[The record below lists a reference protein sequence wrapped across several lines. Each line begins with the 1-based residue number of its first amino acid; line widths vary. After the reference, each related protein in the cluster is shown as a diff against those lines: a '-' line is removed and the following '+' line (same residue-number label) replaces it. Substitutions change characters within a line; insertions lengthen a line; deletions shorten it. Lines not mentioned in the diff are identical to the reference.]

1 MKIAVHDGRFYA
13 DDVFSVAAMMVLEP
27 NLQVIRSRDPKVLAG
42 CDLVIGVGG
51 EYCPT
56 RNTFDYHQK
65 GGVCCRENGIPYSG
79 FGLLWKQFGERICG
93 DSGVALRVEQLL
105 VQQIDAGDRGVG
117 ELHLS
122 QLILQ
127 FNPSGLFTLA
137 QQDEEFFRAV
147 FFARGIIQRT
157 IRAEKT
163 GLNLSSEEISRIESE
178 RICLNSL
185 REREDSRIV
194 VLPQFCSWKKTI
206 SRTAEA
212 LFVIFPNFLGEM
224 KRFQ

>member
-1 MKIAVHDGRFYA
+1 M
-13 DDVFSVAAMMVLEP
+13 
-27 NLQVIRSRDPKVLAG
+27 
-42 CDLVIGVGG
+42 
-51 EYCPT
+51 
-56 RNTFDYHQK
+56 
-65 GGVCCRENGIPYSG
+65 
-79 FGLLWKQFGERICG
+79 
-93 DSGVALRVEQLL
+93 
-105 VQQIDAGDRGVG
+105 G
-117 ELHLS
+117 ELRLS
-122 QLILQ
+122 HLILQ
-127 FNPSGLFTLA
+127 FNP
-137 QQDEEFFRAV
+137 EEFLKAV
-147 FFARGIIQRT
+147 LFAGGILQRT

-224 KRFQ
+224 MIQCVPPPFDNFSQKKPLPKEWAGLQGDDFVQETGVPDAIFCHRRRFIGGAKFLEGALALAKLACQA